1 MIIYPALVPYF
12 IVYLSLFFVWLVRA
26 NRQIMFWLY
35 LWQLKEYH
43 WGRFVDHFRT
53 AKGRQIFWNKLF
65 LIKLVLLATGAWFFV
80 LPVDGRTGFFDH
92 NSLYDFIDVRVKL
105 MTGFIGAVMLVYA
118 AEAAY
123 TAFSFFR
130 ANLLHPRLTKKSVML
145 IAAAH
150 AVVYALSL
158 AALFVFWG
166 ELRLLDLCFAAF
178 SLLLLDIL
186 APFLIGA
193 VVLGL
198 QPLTQIEKNKIL
210 ARAKT
215 AIEKRPDLTV
225 IGISGSY
232 GKSATKEILA
242 YMLERDFSVLKTPAN
257 QNTEMGMAQT
267 VIDDLKPEHKIFVC
281 EIGAVHKGKIAQI
294 AGIVRPKIGILTGIN
309 QQHLAVFGSQ
319 KNIIDAKY
327 EILEALPPEGVAIL
341 NWNSAAVEKSYD
353 EQKPR
358 IKART
363 VIFSGR
369 DIYADNVNVAIDKLS
384 FTVHGQGKAVGI
396 TTNARGKF
404 MVEPVLL
411 AVAGAMAAGMK
422 FERAAEII
430 NKTDFAPFNIEVF
443 ENKSGINVISS
454 TYSSNPDGV
463 SAHLDYLKMWPGK
476 KAIVMPCIIELGSA
490 SKEIHFGIGKKI
502 GETSDLAIITGKER
516 FADIKRGAASAGMKT
531 ENVVFCDKPQNI
543 KRIIAERL
551 GKNDTLLLEG
561 RLGEN
566 ITAVFL

>member
-35 LWQLKEYH
+35 LWQLKEYY

-65 LIKLVLLATGAWFFV
+65 LIKLVLLAAGAWFFV
-80 LPVDGRTGFFDH
+80 LPVGGRTGFFDH

-242 YMLERDFSVLKTPAN
+242 YMLERDF
-257 QNTEMGMAQT
+257 
-267 VIDDLKPEHKIFVC
+267 
-281 EIGAVHKGKIAQI
+281 
-294 AGIVRPKIGILTGIN
+294 
-309 QQHLAVFGSQ
+309 
-319 KNIIDAKY
+319 
-327 EILEALPPEGVAIL
+327 
-341 NWNSAAVEKSYD
+341 
-353 EQKPR
+353 
-358 IKART
+358 
-363 VIFSGR
+363 
-369 DIYADNVNVAIDKLS
+369 
-384 FTVHGQGKAVGI
+384 
-396 TTNARGKF
+396 
-404 MVEPVLL
+404 
-411 AVAGAMAAGMK
+411 
-422 FERAAEII
+422 
-430 NKTDFAPFNIEVF
+430 
-443 ENKSGINVISS
+443 
-454 TYSSNPDGV
+454 
-463 SAHLDYLKMWPGK
+463 
-476 KAIVMPCIIELGSA
+476 
-490 SKEIHFGIGKKI
+490 
-502 GETSDLAIITGKER
+502 R
-516 FADIKRGAASAGMKT
+516 F
-531 ENVVFCDKPQNI
+531 
-543 KRIIAERL
+543 
-551 GKNDTLLLEG
+551 
-561 RLGEN
+561 
-566 ITAVFL
+566 